1 MANKKKTQDENPA
14 ITRDTEKLE
23 QKVEKD
29 KDKKKY
35 YILDNKKESSET
47 KTKNESKAD
56 DLISPIENCLDDT
69 ELTVMCYY
77 SSVVSKVT
85 KKLNL
90 DIPDDYI
97 SVLLLL
103 KRYKPDADVLGMILT
118 DISEMIEDTDDDDI
132 ISKA

>member
-14 ITRDTEKLE
+14 ITKDTEKLE

-35 YILDNKKESSET
+35 YILDNEKESSET
-47 KTKNESKAD
+47 KTKNNPKTD

-69 ELTVMCYY
+69 ELAVMCYY

-103 KRYKPDADVLGMILT
+103 KRYKPNADVLGMILT
-118 DISEMIEDTDDDDI
+118 DISEMIEDDIDDTTTT
-132 ISKA
+132 KA